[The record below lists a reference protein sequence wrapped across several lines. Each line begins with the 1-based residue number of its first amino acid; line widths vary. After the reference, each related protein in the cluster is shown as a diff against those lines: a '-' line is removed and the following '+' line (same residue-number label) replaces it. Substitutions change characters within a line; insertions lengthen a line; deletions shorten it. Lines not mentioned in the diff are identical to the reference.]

1 MFLRELINQVR
12 KNVNVGPTQRCKQ
25 WMLAL
30 RDSIIC
36 KGNKTHTDRILRI
49 GAGASYAGDR
59 VGPATEL
66 AKHAKLDYLVY
77 ETLAERTIAL
87 AQLQRLKQPEGGYNE
102 LLEDRFLEAL
112 PHCRK
117 QGTRIVTNMGAA
129 NPLGAAKKT
138 AEIIRELKL
147 GPMKVAAVL
156 GDDVLEYCLANR
168 NALKLMENGLPLA
181 SLEGK
186 IVSANAYLGADVMV
200 DALAKGADIVITGR
214 VGDCSLFLAPMIHEF
229 GWRMDDW
236 DLLGKGQTGADMV
249 ECGANVSGG
258 FFADPGYKD
267 VPDLGNLGYPY
278 LEVSADGTIVVTK
291 VAGTGGLINRATC
304 TEQMLYEIH
313 DPAFYITPD
322 VIVDF
327 TDVSLDEVGPDR
339 VRIQGGRGKP
349 RPEQLKVSVGILE
362 GWVGEAMI
370 TYAGLGCVE
379 RAKLAEKIV
388 RERLQIEG
396 VHLQELRVDYLGLN
410 ALHRE
415 SSLPCKDAPYEV
427 CLRFAGRSRE
437 KRDAVKLAN
446 EVETLVGKGPA
457 SSSIPTKSIRE
468 VLAIYSVLVPRH
480 IIKHEVI
487 LSEVS

>member
-1 MFLRELINQVR
+1 MENNAHSERV
-12 KNVNVGPTQRCKQ
+12 
-25 WMLAL
+25 
-30 RDSIIC
+30 
-36 KGNKTHTDRILRI
+36 LRI

-59 VGPATEL
+59 VGPATLL

-87 AQLQRLKQPEGGYNE
+87 AQLQRLKNPDGGYNE
-102 LLEDRFLEAL
+102 LLDDRFYEAL

-117 QGTRIVTNMGAA
+117 NGTRVVTNMGAA
-129 NPLGAAKKT
+129 NPVGAAKRT

-156 GDDVLEYCLANR
+156 GDDVLDYCLAHR
-168 NALKLMENGLPLA
+168 DELSLMENGRSLA
-181 SLEGK
+181 SLDGK

-200 DALAKGADIVITGR
+200 DALRKGADIVLTGR

-229 GWRMDDW
+229 GWKMDDW
-236 DLLGKGQTGADMV
+236 NLLGKGQTGADMV

-258 FFADPGYKD
+258 FFADPGYKE

-313 DPAFYITPD
+313 DPANYITPD
-322 VIVDF
+322 VVVDF
-327 TDVSLDEVGPDR
+327 TEVTLDETGPNR
-339 VRIQGGRGKP
+339 VMIKGGRGRP
-349 RPEQLKVSVGILE
+349 RPAQLKVSVGILE
-362 GWVGEAMI
+362 GWIGEAMI

-379 RAKLAEKIV
+379 RAKLAEKVV

-396 VHLQELRVDYLGLN
+396 VKLQELRVDYIGLN
-410 ALHRE
+410 ALHSE
-415 SSLPCKDAPYEV
+415 ASLPRRDAPYEV
-427 CLRFAGRSRE
+427 CLRFAGRARE

-457 SSSIPTKSIRE
+457 SSSIPSKSVRE
-468 VLAIYSVLVPRH
+468 VLAIYSVLIPRD
-480 IIKHEVI
+480 IIKHEI
-487 LSEVS
+487 IMTEVA